1 MAPTDVSALGE
12 FEQVVLLSILRLGD
26 DAYAVS
32 VRDEIARCTGREVSR
47 GSIYITLDRLET
59 KGYLKSRL
67 ADPTPERGGRAK
79 RYYAL
84 RPRAIE
90 ALQGQPPRA
99 GRAVARPGRRA
110 GARMTP
116 RLPLALRL
124 FARFV
129 PGDLREPIAGDL
141 TEEYLEMRDRR
152 GAARATLWLWGQAA
166 RLAWTFRWERA
177 TRGRA
182 LPPIGEELRSTSYMW
197 DALRQDVG
205 FGFRML
211 RRQPGFTTVAIF
223 ALALGIG
230 ANTAIFSV
238 VDAVLWRPL
247 PYPAADRVM
256 SIAEQRPR
264 ESRWFGPVAPA
275 DYFDWRRDNQSF
287 ASMAAATLNSASG
300 AYNLTGAGE
309 PERVTPLEVSP
320 AFLGVIGVTP
330 AFGRDFLP
338 EEETV
343 GRNRVVLLS
352 DGLWRRRFGARSI
365 GGRPHGLVQRQ
376 RVRDHRRAAGAF
388 LVAVAP

>member
-1 MAPTDVSALGE
+1 
-12 FEQVVLLSILRLGD
+12 
-26 DAYAVS
+26 
-32 VRDEIARCTGREVSR
+32 
-47 GSIYITLDRLET
+47 
-59 KGYLKSRL
+59 
-67 ADPTPERGGRAK
+67 
-79 RYYAL
+79 
-84 RPRAIE
+84 
-90 ALQGQPPRA
+90 
-99 GRAVARPGRRA
+99 
-110 GARMTP
+110 MTP
-116 RLPLALRL
+116 GLPLALRL
-124 FARFV
+124 IARFV

-141 TEEYLEMRDRR
+141 SEEYLEMRDRR

-197 DALRQDVG
+197 DALRQDLG

-211 RRQPGFTTVAIF
+211 RRQPGFATVAIF

-287 ASMAAATLNSASG
+287 ASMAAVTLNLASG

-320 AFLGVIGVTP
+320 SFLGVIGVTP

-352 DGLWRRRFGARSI
+352 DGLWRRRFGRDPSVVGRTVAFNGNAFEII
-365 GGRPHGLVQRQ
+365 GVLPAHFWWPSRPDVVVPLALD
-376 RVRDHRRAAGAF
+376 DHDRTLRAAHFLDVVGRLRDGVSPEQAREDLRLIGSRLSQAYPAENANHFPNRRPIRDTFVGDVRPALLVLLGAVVF
-388 LVAVAP
+388 VMLIACANVATQIGRAHV